1 MKRSKHRLARKSF
14 GMAVLGIVA
23 LLLSSCGASTPS
35 PNTVSTAVARSVAAT
50 VAAQPKPATLAPATA
65 AMQPTAMPG
74 PTNAPAQTPTTIPTT
89 APTKAVLPTGTPV
102 PTNTARPTN
111 TPAPSVTPPPT
122 ATPTRAPGLGDLFE
136 CGRDW
141 SIKVIWPPVT
151 GKVLGSTNFGEHGTL
166 RISDAAK
173 GAWLALLFELTNLQ
187 SKTDDLNMFGEE
199 LSIKGKLNGREV
211 SFPPNTNGP
220 SNSMEAAG
228 VSSWSD
234 DVPPGITATM
244 LAVFD
249 TNPAATDQALVL
261 KTARCQVEIPLVDTR
276 QGVVDAGSTDQPA
289 ILVGASNVNLRAGP
303 GTGHSVVGQAE
314 ANRRYPIV
322 GKTADNSWWQV
333 AVSDKNAWVAASVVT
348 ALGPLSGVPVSQ
360 SIPTPPPA
368 PPTAAPV
375 ALPKTVPL
383 GQEFPTTLWG
393 LKLYDVK
400 RAKAVYFFGSSDIA
414 NGTWLIPFVEFRNLG
429 SGTNQPS
436 SNLHFYLQ
444 DAAGR
449 TFDYDTWNDAELGA
463 AWQFKA
469 GHLYDKINPSS
480 VLGIAIPFDVAP
492 SLGDMWL
499 RVKEAPGVAM
509 YLGNVS
515 QMQESK

>member
-1 MKRSKHRLARKSF
+1 MKRSQHYLACKSL

-50 VAAQPKPATLAPATA
+50 VAAQPKPATPVTAPT
-65 AMQPTAMPG
+65 AMQLTAMPG
-74 PTNAPAQTPTTIPTT
+74 PTSAPAQTLTTIPTT
-89 APTKAVLPTGTPV
+89 APTKAVLPTSTPA
-102 PTNTARPTN
+102 PTTTAGPTN
-111 TPAPSVTPPPT
+111 TPAPSVTPRPA
-122 ATPTRAPGLGDLFE
+122 ATPTRVPGIGDLFE

-141 SIKVIWPPVT
+141 TIKVISQPVT
-151 GKVLGSTNFGEHGTL
+151 GKLVGSTNFGQYGTF
-166 RISDAAK
+166 RISEAAK
-173 GAWLALLFELTNLQ
+173 GAWLVLLFELTNLQ
-187 SKTDDLNMFGEE
+187 SKTDDLNIYDEE

-211 SFPPNTNGP
+211 SFPPNTMGP
-220 SNSMEAAG
+220 SNSMEAAD

-249 TNPAATDQALVL
+249 TNPAATDQTLVL
-261 KTARCQVEIPLVDTR
+261 KTARCQAEIPLFDTR
-276 QGVVDAGSTDQPA
+276 QGGTDAGSADQPT

-303 GTGHSVVGQAE
+303 GTGHPIVGQAE

-322 GKTADNSWWQV
+322 GKTSDNGWWQV
-333 AVSDKNAWVAASVVT
+333 AVSGKNAWVAASVVT
-348 ALGPLSGVPVSQ
+348 TAGPLTAIPVSQ
-360 SIPTPPPA
+360 SIPTPPPS
-368 PPTAAPV
+368 PPTAVPV

-383 GQEFPTTLWG
+383 GQEYPTTLWG

-499 RVKEAPGVAM
+499 RVKEAPGVVM

-515 QMQESK
+515 QMPESK